1 MLSIAAD
8 ANTTLAAGGDSG
20 AVAVDESNRVAGLI
34 PFISGNH
41 ALAHPID
48 AVLDAFNVDLC
59 THGDAFEDRSYYRW
73 MEALQ
78 IPFDVSFPPPR
89 PHSPETADMLR
100 GITINEIAGL
110 IHDPL
115 ARERLQREA
124 LELVV
129 RRAQQS
135 METLGPQPPS
145 EREGSDGHC

>member
-1 MLSIAAD
+1 
-8 ANTTLAAGGDSG
+8 
-20 AVAVDESNRVAGLI
+20 
-34 PFISGNH
+34 
-41 ALAHPID
+41 
-48 AVLDAFNVDLC
+48 
-59 THGDAFEDRSYYRW
+59 